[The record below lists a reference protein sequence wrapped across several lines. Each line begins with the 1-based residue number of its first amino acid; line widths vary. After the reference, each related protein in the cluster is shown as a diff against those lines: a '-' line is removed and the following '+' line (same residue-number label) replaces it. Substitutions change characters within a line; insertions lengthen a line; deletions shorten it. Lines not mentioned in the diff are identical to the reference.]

1 MLAFQKTYYEFYNKD
16 IFTNYIDAIIY
27 MYDSVVTNVQ
37 NI

>member
-1 MLAFQKTYYEFYNKD
+1 MLEFQKTYYELKKD

-27 MYDSVVTNVQ
+27 MYDSVVTNFQ